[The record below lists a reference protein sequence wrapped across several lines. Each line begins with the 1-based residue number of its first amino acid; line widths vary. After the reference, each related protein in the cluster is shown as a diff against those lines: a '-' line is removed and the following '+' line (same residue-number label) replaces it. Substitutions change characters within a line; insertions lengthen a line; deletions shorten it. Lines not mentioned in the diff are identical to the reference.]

1 MEAKL
6 RAVGQFQKIQEKSR
20 DLMSQ
25 QLESMRQ
32 QHTLTQS
39 KLQQLAHLRSIT
51 GSSVR
56 NAPCLNSEALMNLNR
71 VDQMLQKFIVHQE
84 NEQAVMQAQCTSLQ
98 KQLEYKHMRVK
109 GIEKVLE
116 SWQAEQRHQ
125 KQQLED
131 HATEEIVNSR
141 VHMKLF

>member
-32 QHTLTQS
+32 QHTQTQG
-39 KLQQLAHLRSIT
+39 KLEQLAQLRSIT

-56 NAPCLNSEALMNLNR
+56 NAVNLNSEALMNLNR
-71 VDQMLQKFIVHQE
+71 VDQMLQRFIVHQE
-84 NEQAVMQAQCTSLQ
+84 SEQAVMQAQCSSLQ
-98 KQLEYKHMRVK
+98 KQLEHKHMKVK
-109 GIEKVLE
+109 GLEKVVE
-116 SWQAEQRHQ
+116 SWQTELKIQ

-131 HATEEIVNSR
+131 NATEEIVNSR
-141 VHMKLF
+141 FKMKLF

>member
-6 RAVGQFQKIQEKSR
+6 RAVGQFQKIQEKNR

-32 QHTLTQS
+32 QHTLTKS
-39 KLQQLAHLRSIT
+39 KLEQLTQLRSLT

-56 NAPCLNSEALMNLNR
+56 NAPSLNSEALMNLNR
-71 VDQMLQKFIVHQE
+71 VDQMLQKIIVHQE

-98 KQLEYKHMRVK
+98 RQIEYKQMKVK
-109 GIEKVLE
+109 GLEKVLE
-116 SWQAEQRHQ
+116 NWHSEQRYQ
-125 KQQLED
+125 KQKLEE
-131 HATEEIVNSR
+131 HAIEEIVNSR
-141 VHMKLF
+141 CQTKLF